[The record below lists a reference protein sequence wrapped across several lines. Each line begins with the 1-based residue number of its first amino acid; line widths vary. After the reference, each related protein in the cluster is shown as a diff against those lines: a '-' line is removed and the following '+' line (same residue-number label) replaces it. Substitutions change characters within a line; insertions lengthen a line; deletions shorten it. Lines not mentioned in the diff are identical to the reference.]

1 MTQQPAKSATVA
13 LVVRLE
19 GQDKKLSAILSDE
32 REIRYFES
40 LVVSG
45 EKAPLDRVFEQR
57 QRTLRE
63 EEEFGDYVEEL
74 LCRPFLRAEVQA
86 HALQWMKSKIRIE
99 LYQRQEA
106 EAAKIIAEY
115 AYQLFR
121 DDASRT
127 DLILKGPSAQVRVRI
142 FVTPSAEASSVGSG
156 AA

>member
-1 MTQQPAKSATVA
+1 MTAQPSKSATVA
-13 LVVRLE
+13 LVVQLE
-19 GQDKKLSAILSDE
+19 GAEKKLSAILSDE

-45 EKAPLDRVFEQR
+45 EKEPLQRVFEQR
-57 QRTLRE
+57 ERTIKE

-74 LCRPFLRAEVQA
+74 LCRPFLRSEVQQ

-99 LYQRQEA
+99 QYQRQEA

-121 DDASRT
+121 DDTSRT
-127 DLILKGPSAQVRVRI
+127 DMILKGPSAQVRVRI
-142 FVTPSAEASSVGSG
+142 FVTPPVASSAVGSG